1 MNLVKKSL
9 YLCIGVLL
17 LLIGIQGA
25 QSLWQV
31 SRLSGAADDIVHTS
45 KLSHDSRAI
54 WSQFLDTEQAFRQT
68 IAFVDAENAEAQR
81 KAFNAKATALREDA
95 GKLRQGATG
104 DLKAPAEAMV
114 SKVDAWLALAGRHVG
129 TEGVTELPSYHV
141 LDHARDDLDAGLH
154 ALIDR
159 GDQASAD
166 TVAASHAMARNVQI
180 LTITEMALAI
190 GLGLFLGWNALKSL
204 HRQLGA
210 DASEVARVTNAVADG
225 DLSIRIDTDGVAATS
240 VMGATARMQQA
251 LLQTVERV
259 RGISHHLAD
268 GAQEIASGNND
279 LSQRTEQQ
287 AAVLARAAST
297 MAQLDTTVRRN
308 ADSAT
313 QANELAEQASSVAAR
328 GGEVVGR
335 AVETMRGINESSRK
349 IVDIIGVI
357 DSIAFQTNILALN
370 AAVEAAR
377 AGEQGRG
384 FAVVASEVRSLAQ
397 RSATAAK
404 EIKGLINASVERV
417 DAGSV
422 LIDEAGVTM
431 QDVVQSIRRVTDM
444 MREIRLASD
453 EQRTGVAQ
461 VGLTVNELD
470 QSTQQNAALAEQ
482 TAASAE
488 NLKTQG
494 RQLVEAMSFF
504 KLDSASPPAADV
516 RRPSSPNPAPTA
528 RPMQANTQASLGTM
542 PRTVKTGTH
551 DTWETF

>member
-1 MNLVKKSL
+1 MNRVKRSL

-17 LLIGIQGA
+17 LLVGIQGV

-31 SRLSGAADDIVHTS
+31 SRLSSAADDIVSTG
-45 KLSHDSRAI
+45 KLSDDSRAM
-54 WSQFLDTEQAFRQT
+54 WNRFLEVEEAFRQT
-68 IAFVDAENAEAQR
+68 IAFVDAENADPLR
-81 KAFNAKATALREDA
+81 KTFNAKAAALRDDTRRLSQDA
-95 GKLRQGATG
+95 SG
-104 DLKAPAEAMV
+104 DLKAPAEALV
-114 SKVDAWLALAGRHVG
+114 SKVDAWLALAARHVG

-141 LDHARDDLDAGLH
+141 LDAARADLDAGLR

-159 GDQASAD
+159 SEEVSTA
-166 TVAASHAMARNVQI
+166 TVAASHALARNVGA
-180 LTITEMALAI
+180 LTIAEMVAAI
-190 GLGLFLGWNALKSL
+190 GLGLLLGWHALKSL

-225 DLSIRIDTDGVAATS
+225 DLSIRIPAEGVPEAS
-240 VMGATARMQQA
+240 VMAATARMQQA
-251 LLQTVERV
+251 LLHTVDRV
-259 RGISHHLAD
+259 RGISHHLAG
-268 GAQEIASGNND
+268 GAQEIATGNND
-279 LSQRTEQQ
+279 LSQRTEHQ

-297 MAQLDTTVRRN
+297 MVELDATVRRN

-313 QANELAEQASSVAAR
+313 QVSELAEQASSVAAR

-335 AVETMRGINESSRK
+335 AVDTMRGINESSRK

-397 RSATAAK
+397 RSANAAK

-417 DAGSV
+417 DAGGV

-431 QDVVQSIRRVTDM
+431 QDVVQSIRRVTDVM
-444 MREIRLASD
+444 AEIRAASG
-453 EQRTGVAQ
+453 EQSTGVAQ
-461 VGLTVNELD
+461 VGRTVAELD
-470 QSTQQNAALAEQ
+470 QATQQNAALAEQ
-482 TAASAE
+482 TAAAAE

-494 RQLVEAMSFF
+494 RQLVEAMAFF
-504 KLDSASPPAADV
+504 KLDGHDPERSAG
-516 RRPSSPNPAPTA
+516 N
-528 RPMQANTQASLGTM
+528 
-542 PRTVKTGTH
+542 
-551 DTWETF
+551 E